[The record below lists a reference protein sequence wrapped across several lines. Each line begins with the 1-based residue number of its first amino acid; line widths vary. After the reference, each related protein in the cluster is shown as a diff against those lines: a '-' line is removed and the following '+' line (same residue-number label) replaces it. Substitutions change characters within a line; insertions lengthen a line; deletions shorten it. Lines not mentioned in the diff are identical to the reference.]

1 MKKINTKKLKFK
13 VNNSIVVVFAIVL
26 VMLLNIV
33 TVLTETKFPKLKI
46 DLTENS
52 VTKISNETR
61 EVLKSVDEKGK
72 EIELIYLTGT
82 ADIKERVSG
91 ILEQYDAYSECVTYK
106 SVNYHTN
113 PAFLSSYGINSEAN
127 VDGSV
132 LVATK
137 DKSKAR
143 IVAASDM
150 EISYNN
156 NTVFLLENLLTNA
169 IGVVASDRQMTVC
182 FTTGHG
188 EIIQNVQTNP
198 VTGVEEQG
206 GIMLINLIKSENIA
220 AYQYDISTGEIPKEI
235 DLVMIMSPKTD
246 FTQKEI
252 DTLDDYMLNGGNVAV
267 ALTSEI
273 KLDRLESYLETW
285 GIKVNGD
292 IVTETDAQSRFD
304 ESGVYFYAHKTDS
317 EILADVESR
326 IMVSYAK
333 SLEFTPTGDIEAEAI
348 LTSSNAAQSM
358 TINGEEVSAGI
369 KRGLFNIGY
378 VLEKPLN
385 ESFENTAKMIV
396 TSTESAWGITCDTVT
411 NYDALIYYSLSEQ
424 SLGNADFVMNMLS
437 YVFGETIQSIYV
449 PVKAQNVSMLTMT
462 DTEANI
468 ASRILGIAV
477 PFVIVLSGVI
487 VWLKRRNK

>member
-46 DLTENS
+46 DLTENN
-52 VTKISNETR
+52 VTKISHETR

-82 ADIKERVSG
+82 ADIKERVAG

-113 PAFLSSYGINSEAN
+113 PSFLASYGINSEAN

-137 DKSKAR
+137 DKRKAR

-150 EISYNN
+150 EVSYNN

-182 FTTGHG
+182 FTRGHG
-188 EIIQNVQTNP
+188 EIIESVQKNP
-198 VTGVEEQG
+198 VTGSEEQG

-220 AYQYDISTGEIPKEI
+220 AYQYDISTGEVPEGI
-235 DLVMIMSPKTD
+235 DLLMIMSPKND
-246 FTQKEI
+246 FTQREI
-252 DTLDDYMLNGGNVAV
+252 DTLDNYLLQGGNVAV
-267 ALTSEI
+267 ALSSDV
-273 KLDRLESYLETW
+273 KLERLEDYLETW
-285 GIKVNGD
+285 GIKVNDD
-292 IVTETDAQSRFD
+292 IIVERDPQSMFD
-304 ESGVYFYAHKTDS
+304 ENGVYFYAHKGDS
-317 EILADVESR
+317 EALNDVDGRILA
-326 IMVSYAK
+326 SYAR
-333 SLEFTPTGDIEAEAI
+333 SLEFTPVGDVEADVI
-348 LTSSNAAQSM
+348 LKTSSNSHSM
-358 TINGEEVSAGI
+358 EISESVVERAG
-369 KRGLFNIGY
+369 KVGSFNIGY

-385 ESFENTAKMIV
+385 GSFENTAKLIV
-396 TSTESAWGITCDTVT
+396 TSSEAPWGVTRGTVT
-411 NYDALIYYSLSEQ
+411 NYDALVYYSLSEQ
-424 SLGNADFVMNMLS
+424 SLGNADFVMSMLS
-437 YVFGETIQSIYV
+437 HVFGETIQSIYV

-462 DTEANI
+462 DAQANI
-468 ASRILGIAV
+468 ASRILGFV
-477 PFVIVLSGVI
+477 LPFAIVLAGVV